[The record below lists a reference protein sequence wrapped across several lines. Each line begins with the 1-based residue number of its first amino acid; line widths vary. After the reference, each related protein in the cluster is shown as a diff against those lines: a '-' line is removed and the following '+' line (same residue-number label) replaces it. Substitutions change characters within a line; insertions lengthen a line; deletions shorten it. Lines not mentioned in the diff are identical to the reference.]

1 MNSVVEDYQLTDTY
15 NVGFTAY
22 APLHTFKG
30 WTRRGV
36 EAQMGIDFDAKTISY
51 ARASAKTSFFD
62 TGFDDRNKA
71 MADYMQIREYPE
83 SSIELTEVKR
93 FNRLDDTR
101 YQINALVVL
110 EFMGQRRQLPV
121 DFRIIRDDQGFS
133 IDLDYKWSFKAYGLK
148 APRLLFLTVRD
159 IVDISGKGKFI
170 PVAQV
175 G

>member
-1 MNSVVEDYQLTDTY
+1 MNSAVEDYQLTGEY

-30 WTRRGV
+30 WTRQGV
-36 EAQMGIDFDAKTISY
+36 EAQMGIDFEAKSISY
-51 ARASAKTSFFD
+51 ARASAKTVFFD
-62 TGFDDRNKA
+62 TGFKDRNKA

-83 SSIELTEVKR
+83 SSIELSEVKK
-93 FNRLDDTR
+93 FNRLDDSR
-101 YQINALVVL
+101 YQINALAVL

-121 DFRIIRDDQGFS
+121 DFSIVRDDHGFS

-148 APRLLFLTVRD
+148 APRLLFLAVRD

-175 G
+175 S